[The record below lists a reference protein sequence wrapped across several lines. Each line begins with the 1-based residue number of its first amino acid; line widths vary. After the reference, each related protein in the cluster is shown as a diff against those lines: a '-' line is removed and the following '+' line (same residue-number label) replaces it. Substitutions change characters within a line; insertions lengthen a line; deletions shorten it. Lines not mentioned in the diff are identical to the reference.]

1 VPSIV
6 CAELG
11 DNTANAP
18 TQTLASSTARSPGR
32 AGSSEVGIALR

>member
-11 DNTANAP
+11 VNAANAP
-18 TQTLASSTARSPGR
+18 RQTLASSAARNRER
-32 AGSSEVGIALR
+32 AGSSESDIALR

>member
-11 DNTANAP
+11 VNAANAP
-18 TQTLASSTARSPGR
+18 TQTLASSAARSPRR
-32 AGSSEVGIALR
+32 AGSSEVGIAV